1 MVRDLHEP
9 KINNWNSIGITTA
22 TRNTKIEFETSG
34 LRHSSLLQI
43 HWQRHTTRRRR
54 ISNRTAQKT
63 IRWGAKNTFYK
74 CNRMVLN
81 AFDMNMQSLA
91 DKKITFC
98 LILFL
103 FELFFDGELSM
114 LFIVCS
120 CPIKCQHTI
129 VRVYDGVVNLE
140 RAIVIG
146 QYNEMIWQTG
156 NIADAC
162 QIACGVVAQWER
174 ISWWHVT

>member
-1 MVRDLHEP
+1 
-9 KINNWNSIGITTA
+9 
-22 TRNTKIEFETSG
+22 
-34 LRHSSLLQI
+34 
-43 HWQRHTTRRRR
+43 
-54 ISNRTAQKT
+54 
-63 IRWGAKNTFYK
+63 
-74 CNRMVLN
+74 MVLN

-120 CPIKCQHTI
+120 CPIKCQHNI
-129 VRVYDGVVNLE
+129 VRVYDGVVCGVVNLE

-146 QYNEMIWQTG
+146 QYNEKIDKLVTLLTH
-156 NIADAC
+156 ARS
-162 QIACGVVAQWER
+162 CGVVAQ
-174 ISWWHVT
+174 